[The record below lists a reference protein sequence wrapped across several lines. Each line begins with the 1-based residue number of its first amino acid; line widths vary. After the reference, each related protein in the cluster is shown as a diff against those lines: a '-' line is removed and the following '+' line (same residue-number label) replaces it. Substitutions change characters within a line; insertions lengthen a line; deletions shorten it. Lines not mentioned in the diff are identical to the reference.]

1 MMLGELDRSQPET
14 VEESKITIKTK
25 AHKWR
30 ERKLCTKIIWEFKT
44 SDVVSVTQTARVR
57 ATALSC
63 F

>member
-30 ERKLCTKIIWEFKT
+30 ERKLCTKIRWEFKT
-44 SDVVSVTQTARVR
+44 SDVVSVTQTARV
-57 ATALSC
+57 
-63 F
+63 